1 MLDTTTTN
9 GHSLI
14 SPSGATR
21 WANCAGSVRFT
32 MNEKQTTNSAAQRGT
47 DIHQMGEGILNGVE
61 YVEAQSVIR
70 DNSSGDDVSSMFYA
84 NRDMLEE
91 ATAYAKYVKDLM
103 IGPHSELFVE
113 SNVMILPDYDL
124 SGHVDACVI
133 DGTTLHV
140 IDLKTG
146 RGEVSAENNMQMQL
160 YAIGLYEEHE
170 MFYDIENIHLHI
182 VQDNAMI
189 HNTNDWELSL
199 DDLMDFREWIS
210 ERARLALQ
218 EDSVCTPSPSACQWC
233 SHQAKCKALLDK
245 TTEVI
250 TGEFDSLDDMADTDI
265 ATDFPETVSVED
277 MLNLLGHQKMITNL
291 FKAYEQRLLDTMMAG
306 EKVDGYKL
314 VLGTKNK
321 KWKNETEAFAKLK
334 SWMPIAEF
342 EDYAPRKLCTP
353 TQAAKMIKGVG
364 ISARK
369 ANIFDQMWERP
380 EGDVKI
386 ALSSSKSKEFVPVA
400 EFDELDAPDFDDMEL

>member
-1 MLDTTTTN
+1 MLDTQTTN

-21 WANCAGSVRFT
+21 WASCAGSVRLT
-32 MNEKQTTNSAAQRGT
+32 MHEKQTTNASAQRGT
-47 DIHQMGEGILNGVE
+47 DIHQMGEGMLNGIE

-70 DNSSGDDVSSMFYA
+70 DNQSGDGEGMFYA
-84 NRDMLEE
+84 NRDMIEE
-91 ATAYAKYVKDLM
+91 AADYANYVKALM
-103 IGPHSELFVE
+103 TGPHAELFVE
-113 SNVMILPDYDL
+113 SQVMILPEYDL

-133 DGTTLHV
+133 VDGTLHV

-146 RGEVSAENNMQMQL
+146 RNSVSAENNLQMQL

-170 MFYDIENIHLHI
+170 MFFDIDNIKLHI
-182 VQDNAMI
+182 VQDNAMV
-189 HNTNDWELSL
+189 HNTNSWELSV

-218 EDSVCTPSPSACQWC
+218 EDSVCTPSPAACQWC
-233 SHQAKCKALLDK
+233 SHAGNCKVLLDK
-245 TTEVI
+245 TNDII
-250 TGEFDSLDDMADTDI
+250 TGDFEDIDDIDPDTVPMTAVIEFMNNKKLI
-265 ATDFPETVSVED
+265 ET
-277 MLNLLGHQKMITNL
+277 LA
-291 FKAYEQRLLDTMMAG
+291 KAYEQRIFDEMMQG
-306 EKVDGYKL
+306 KKVEGYKL
-314 VLGTKNK
+314 VLGTKRK
-321 KWKNETEAFAKLK
+321 VWVNETEAFNKLK

-353 TQAAKMIKGVG
+353 TQASKMLKGIS

-369 ANIFDQMWERP
+369 ANIFDGLYEVP

-386 ALSSSKSKEFVPVA
+386 APSSSKSKEYIPTA
-400 EFDELDAPDFDDMEL
+400 EFDNIEDDDEDF

>member
-21 WANCAGSVRFT
+21 WANCAGSVRLT
-32 MNEKQTTNSAAQRGT
+32 MNEKQTTNDAAQRGT
-47 DIHQMGEGILNGVE
+47 DIHQMGEGILNGIE

-70 DNSSGDDVSSMFYA
+70 DNQSGDGAGMFYA
-84 NRDMLEE
+84 NRDMLDE
-91 ATAYAKYVKDLM
+91 AKAYAEYVRGLM
-103 IGPHSELFVE
+103 TGPHAELFVE

-133 DGTTLHV
+133 VDETLHV

-146 RGEVSAENNMQMQL
+146 RGAVDAENNLQMQL

-170 MFYDIENIHLHI
+170 MFYDIETVKLHI
-182 VQDNAMI
+182 VQDNNMI
-189 HNTNDWELSL
+189 HNTNAWELSV
-199 DDLMDFREWIS
+199 DDLMDFKEWIS
-210 ERARLALQ
+210 EKARLALQ

-233 SHQAKCKALLDK
+233 SHASKCKALHDMSVD
-245 TTEVI
+245 VI
-250 TGEFDSLDDMADTDI
+250 KGDFEELDDVPDTADEI
-265 ATDFPETVSVED
+265 SMEQV
-277 MLNLLGHQKMITNL
+277 LNLLNHKDMIQKL
-291 FKAYEQRLLDTMMAG
+291 FKAYDQRVLDELLAG
-306 EKVDGYKL
+306 NKVEGFKL

-321 KWKNETEAFAKLK
+321 KWKNETEAFNKLK

-353 TQAAKMIKGVG
+353 TQAAKMLKGAE

-369 ANIFDQMWERP
+369 ANIFDALYERP
-380 EGDVKI
+380 DGDVKV
-386 ALSSSKSKEFVPVA
+386 APSSSKMKEYIPVN
-400 EFDELDAPDFDDMEL
+400 EFDDLDDEEF